1 MTLTTIIA
9 LIIVWILILLPTL
22 IFWETEINSDKVREL
37 IRPSGRLYRK
47 SKVTLSLFLSSFVV
61 ILTIY
66 SHFSLIY
73 SVVLIEIISFVFIG
87 VATKQNGEK
96 SIKSIMSKESIVAY
110 LIPSLFSYVLA
121 LVSLGLSA
129 NVTEAVF
136 ISLSRLEES
145 KFSILGISMASLLMS
160 ISLLIKMGI
169 FPFFIYT
176 LNVNKGISWGGI
188 VFVGIIAK
196 LPVIVVMIYYGATI
210 GPNILMLCGV
220 ISMVIAPIA
229 AFSTQHAKKFMACS
243 SLAAMGWL
251 TAGIGCFKGAST
263 VGIQNS
269 PQWTF
274 TVWAFYLVY
283 SISTILLITVL
294 NYVHPVF
301 FSSYKGEIQG
311 CNDEVGPRSNLWL
324 RKVGIISLFTQMGIP
339 PLAFFWAKLLII
351 IGVINSGKMI
361 LVVSLLLFTIIMV
374 CFYFWMLWNIS
385 KERKK
390 ELLGIG
396 ISGLPN
402 MVVRI
407 NLPHQIVGERGSSL
421 NGVMVLSSILVCIMT
436 GIVIWM

>member
-1 MTLTTIIA
+1 M
-9 LIIVWILILLPTL
+9 
-22 IFWETEINSDKVREL
+22 
-37 IRPSGRLYRK
+37 
-47 SKVTLSLFLSSFVV
+47 
-61 ILTIY
+61 
-66 SHFSLIY
+66 
-73 SVVLIEIISFVFIG
+73 EIISFVFIG
-87 VATKQNGEK
+87 VATKQDGEK
-96 SIKSIMSKESIVAY
+96 SIKSIMSKESVVAY

-121 LVSLGLSA
+121 LISLGLSA
-129 NVTEAVF
+129 NVNEAVF
-136 ISLSRLEES
+136 ISLSKLEES
-145 KFSILGISMASLLMS
+145 RFSVLGISMASLLMS

-169 FPFFIYT
+169 FPFFVYT

-251 TAGIGCFKGAST
+251 TAGIGCFKGASSI
-263 VGIQNS
+263 GIQNS
-269 PQWTF
+269 PQWTL
-274 TVWAFYLVY
+274 TVWAFYLIY
-283 SISTILLITVL
+283 SISTILLITIL

-311 CNDEVGPRSNLWL
+311 CNDEVGPRSTLWL

-339 PLAFFWAKLLII
+339 PLAFFWAKLLIV
-351 IGVINSGKMI
+351 IGVINSGKMV
-361 LVVSLLLFTIIMV
+361 LVVLLLLFTIVMV

-385 KERKK
+385 KENKK
-390 ELLGIG
+390 GLVGIG
-396 ISGLPN
+396 ISGLPE
-402 MVVRI
+402 MAVRI
-407 NLPHQIVGERGSSL
+407 NLPHQMTGERGSSL

-436 GIVIWM
+436 GIVIWV

>member
-1 MTLTTIIA
+1 MTLTSIIA

-176 LNVNKGISWGGI
+176 LNVNKGIS
-188 VFVGIIAK
+188 
-196 LPVIVVMIYYGATI
+196 
-210 GPNILMLCGV
+210 
-220 ISMVIAPIA
+220 
-229 AFSTQHAKKFMACS
+229 
-243 SLAAMGWL
+243 
-251 TAGIGCFKGAST
+251 
-263 VGIQNS
+263 
-269 PQWTF
+269 
-274 TVWAFYLVY
+274 
-283 SISTILLITVL
+283 
-294 NYVHPVF
+294 
-301 FSSYKGEIQG
+301 
-311 CNDEVGPRSNLWL
+311 
-324 RKVGIISLFTQMGIP
+324 
-339 PLAFFWAKLLII
+339 
-351 IGVINSGKMI
+351 
-361 LVVSLLLFTIIMV
+361 
-374 CFYFWMLWNIS
+374 
-385 KERKK
+385 
-390 ELLGIG
+390 
-396 ISGLPN
+396 
-402 MVVRI
+402 
-407 NLPHQIVGERGSSL
+407 
-421 NGVMVLSSILVCIMT
+421 
-436 GIVIWM
+436 